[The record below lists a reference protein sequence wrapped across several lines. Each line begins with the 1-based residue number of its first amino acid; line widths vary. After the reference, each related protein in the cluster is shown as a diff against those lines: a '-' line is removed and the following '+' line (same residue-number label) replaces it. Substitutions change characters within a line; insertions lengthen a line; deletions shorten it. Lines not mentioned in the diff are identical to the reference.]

1 MKMKK
6 TDVGVVIFM
15 YLVCALFLYMSQSLS
30 ETSKTYPMFTIWLLF
45 GLTTLYLVTMFVNAG
60 KYGVESGV
68 KELFDGFKP
77 AQLLF
82 CIALTV
88 VYMLMVKYI
97 GFFVATIVFM
107 FAVLHFLRVPMVAS
121 LISVAVI
128 NLLVYFA
135 FVKFLGVRLP
145 AGLLF

>member
-107 FAVLHFLRVPMVAS
+107 SAVLYFLRVPMVAS
-121 LISVAVI
+121 LISVAAI

>member
-107 FAVLHFLRVPMVAS
+107 FAVLYFLRVPIVAS
-121 LISVAVI
+121 LISVAAI

>member
-107 FAVLHFLRVPMVAS
+107 FAVLQFLRVPMVAS
-121 LISVAVI
+121 LISVATI

>member
-77 AQLLF
+77 AQFLF

-107 FAVLHFLRVPMVAS
+107 FAVLQFLRVPMVAS
-121 LISVAVI
+121 LISVAAI

>member
-88 VYMLMVKYI
+88 AYMLMVKYI

-107 FAVLHFLRVPMVAS
+107 FAVLQFLRVPMVAS
-121 LISVAVI
+121 LISVAAI

>member
-15 YLVCALFLYMSQSLS
+15 YLVCGLFLYMSQDLS

-60 KYGVESGV
+60 KYGVESGT

-82 CIALTV
+82 CIAMTV
-88 VYMLMVKYI
+88 IYMLMVKYI

-107 FAVLHFLRVPMVAS
+107 FAVLLFLKVPIMATV
-121 LISVAVI
+121 ISVVSI
-128 NLLVYFA
+128 NLLVYLA

-145 AGLLF
+145 KGLLF

>member
-77 AQLLF
+77 VQFLF

-107 FAVLHFLRVPMVAS
+107 FAVLQFLRVRMVAS
-121 LISVAVI
+121 LISVAAI

>member
-6 TDVGVVIFM
+6 TDFGVVIFM
-15 YLVCALFLYMSQSLS
+15 YLVCGLFLYLSKDLS
-30 ETSKTYPMFTIWLLF
+30 ETSKTYPLFTIWLLF
-45 GLTTLYLVTMFVNAG
+45 GLTTLYLLTMLINAG
-60 KYGVESGV
+60 KYGVESGA
-68 KELFDGFKP
+68 EEIFNGFKP
-77 AQLLF
+77 AQFLF
-82 CIALTV
+82 CLAMTV

-107 FAVLHFLRVPMVAS
+107 FAVLLFLRVPLKATI
-121 LISVAVI
+121 ISVVSI
-128 NLLVYFA
+128 NLLVFLA

>member
-15 YLVCALFLYMSQSLS
+15 YLVCAVFLYMSQDLS
-30 ETSKTYPMFTIWLLF
+30 DTSRTYPMFTIWLLF

-60 KYGVESGV
+60 KYGVESG
-68 KELFDGFKP
+68 KEELFNGFKP

-82 CIALTV
+82 CIGMTV
-88 VYMLMVKYI
+88 IYMLMVKYI
-97 GFFVATIVFM
+97 GFFVGTIVFM
-107 FAVLHFLRVPMVAS
+107 FAVLLFLRVPIVAT

>member
-68 KELFDGFKP
+68 QELFDGFKP

-107 FAVLHFLRVPMVAS
+107 FAVLCFLRVPMVAS
-121 LISVAVI
+121 LISVAAI

>member
-45 GLTTLYLVTMFVNAG
+45 GLTTFYLVTMFVNAG

-107 FAVLHFLRVPMVAS
+107 FAVLQFLRVPMVAS
-121 LISVAVI
+121 LISVAAI